1 MIFQPITKKN
11 HIFAPE
17 KHTNIFTLTMKH
29 FLKTF
34 GAAAAIC
41 AMSACSQTQTQQPFR
56 INGTVA
62 DEISD
67 TAYFVFISDTLF
79 NVDMKGVPNDTI
91 IVKDKKFSYTNSDI
105 KEPRLINLQ
114 AIFKNGEVCSAY
126 VDFVLV
132 PSETAD
138 LKVCN
143 GYFEFNGTQFYQQ
156 WHNLDSITTSDHK
169 ALTELRDKLRS
180 KDNLTQED
188 IDGFNSMVE
197 TTMKKEEDYVMA
209 HRTEE
214 GILYGAPVMVGI
226 SPHRLYDSLPP
237 EIRNGRFKNWM
248 DRYIARED
256 ESIRREEESRKNLE
270 ATAEGKMFADFSVEY
285 NGKSTKLSDYVGKGK
300 YVLVDFWASWC
311 GPCRGEI
318 PNLIKVYNK
327 YKGNKFEVLGV
338 AVWDEPEDS
347 EQAIAELGI
356 NYPQILNA
364 QEEGT
369 QPYGIQGIPE
379 IILFGPDG
387 TIVRRGLRGPDIEA
401 AVKECLKK

>member
-1 MIFQPITKKN
+1 
-11 HIFAPE
+11 
-17 KHTNIFTLTMKH
+17 MKH
-29 FLKTF
+29 FWKSI
-34 GAAAAIC
+34 GAVAMIC
-41 AMSACSQTQTQQPFR
+41 AVSACSQTQNQQTFR

-67 TAYFVFISDTLF
+67 TAYFVFIGDTNF
-79 NVDMKGVPNDTI
+79 NVDMKAAPTDTI
-91 IVKDKKFSYTNSDI
+91 IVKDKKFTYTNSDI

-114 AIFKNGEVCSAY
+114 AIFKNGEVCNAY

-132 PSETAD
+132 PGETAE
-138 LKVCN
+138 LKVNN
-143 GYFEFNGTQFYQQ
+143 GYFDLDGTGFYKQ
-156 WHNLDSITTSDHK
+156 WHALDTMVTNDHNK
-169 ALTELRDKLRS
+169 LTELRDQLRS
-180 KDNLTQED
+180 KPDLTQEE
-188 IDGFNSMVE
+188 IDGFNSLAE
-197 TTMKKEEDYVMA
+197 ATMKKEEDYVLA

-214 GILYGAPVMVGI
+214 AVIFCNPIMVGV
-226 SPHRLYDSLPP
+226 SPHRMYDSLPA

-248 DRYIARED
+248 DKYIARED
-256 ESIRREEESRKNLE
+256 EQARRQAESEKNLA

-285 NGKSTKLSDYVGKGK
+285 NGKTTKLSDYVGKGK

-318 PNLIKVYNK
+318 PNIINVYNK

-347 EQAIAELGI
+347 EQAIDELGI

-364 QEEGT
+364 QEDGT
-369 QPYGIQGIPE
+369 QPYGIRGIPE

-387 TIVRRGLRGPDIEA
+387 TILKRGLRGPDIEA
-401 AVKECLKK
+401 AVKQCLKK